1 MRWQDNLDPATLDG
15 VLARNQS
22 SSVQALD
29 DGGYIAGRASK
40 IYAQNPW
47 LKPETVM
54 SLARSSASDDAI
66 DTAGYIAGI
75 QKAEAQPSRGGIWG
89 MDTVLKSVGKVFDGV
104 GFASKWVG
112 KGLGLLAPDQ
122 LEKPLRALGDALYNI
137 PQDLKP
143 GIRWGTAALDII
155 PELAQYGVSRAV
167 EALPGVNLEYGQEP
181 EGSFWDSTSI
191 GQLLANPELQGSG
204 FFISEVLRE
213 AQAREARARRGLIHG
228 SAFTTGRA
236 AASLF
241 FEPESSAYATISGL
255 IDAVQMVI
263 LPDPTKL
270 VTKGLRGATT
280 FARGGL
286 VPMVSKES
294 LMQSGVD
301 DWLKALQ
308 ETHPGTPPS
317 ALVAME
323 AGLKAGLN
331 GPQVDIQK
339 FDSFMRNNTLGKR
352 LVDSLIQ
359 EEDAGKIFLDVF
371 RGQGS
376 TDVAYNLS
384 KAKTED
390 QVIASLMGAYT
401 FSDTPISRNLGIYA
415 PKITVMKPLEGIR
428 EVTKRSRLLA
438 RVPDEA
444 VVIAGDT
451 LDNTKAVNNFVNSL
465 RAAGVQRADIEE
477 FSTLAV
483 KALRTEGLQTDKY
496 AMDTLYN
503 TLIEKS
509 LTQNKVK
516 KEVIDSVLEKSQ
528 ASVTMMRSYFK
539 DRAGFDTDNGFMH
552 AMLNLPV
559 IKSSMLPGDWNDLV
573 SRVST
578 AGGGFGNDLAFNSAI
593 QHSDLINRMR
603 ILPDHRTLRRLT
615 RNPFLTRVL
624 AAAPGG
630 GKAMVAGQEVR
641 LATIG
646 KLPILSK
653 AEQVEIITN
662 RVRWSEIDREREA
675 IKAGFAATKTPI
687 SAGALADLS
696 KLDAEQAA
704 LKTSKGFKAR
714 VKTGEQRALI
724 TVVELLQNDLWKR
737 MTLMTG
743 GYSIRNMIDAQ
754 VRMTFGGTGSILRHP
769 MEYISLVIGRELPE
783 VLTPFRKAGS
793 ARRDIFGESLLAGGS
808 LKDPESAI
816 NQLSDELRERISSTT
831 RIRGMGSADYAQ
843 HLKGLGTF
851 ADVSRSQ
858 AKNGLALHTEGV
870 IQQLGKMHSSPL
882 SKIAARSLL
891 TSKNT
896 DVAVAR
902 VVRAIKAPDNQKV
915 YTEIKRLFLNGIEEI
930 DPKTGSVIKFPPVD
944 IDAMLRSPQASEV
957 DSILK
962 TYAEKIVLG
971 NAITQ
976 TGNLDSV
983 RFLAGYDAVPS
994 MVNGNIE
1001 RVLAKAGDLTDQTG
1015 TFLTPGSLDVGQ
1027 EVRMLDGREGI
1038 IIMTGAKKSEATVVP
1053 IIEKGSLTKFRAGT
1067 ENTKMLIRSQP
1078 IWDDA
1083 IKQGLPAKVSREI
1096 TGSTAEDKGIWAR
1109 TQAHMDKSANWFFVS
1124 LNARSTRK
1132 LERSPVFRQFYY
1144 QTVVENAKELSVKD
1158 AQTIL
1163 TRLTADAA
1171 KEGLDA
1177 GAYIGNKKLI
1187 PILEKIVANPA
1198 HKGNMTMAN
1207 LDEYAKALSLNQMED
1222 MLFDASNTNNLKDI
1236 LRIIVPFG
1244 NAWSEVVG
1252 HYISNSMTD
1261 GIHKYRTFQRFYS
1274 GAVNADPDQDGRGFF
1289 YKDPQTN
1296 ELMFSFPMSGAISKI
1311 ITGGDYVAGLSAPVK
1326 RLSQGINVYPGIGP
1340 FAQVA
1345 ANKLISDAPKNDEIR
1360 ALLLPYGAPKDLNAV
1375 LPGWINKVNE
1385 ALTADQT
1392 KTTGVYANTYF
1403 ETIKAE
1409 ANTGQ
1414 YDLSLPSEKERL
1426 LENAGQKA
1434 KWLTMMRAL
1443 SQFFGPTSGQSEF
1456 KIPTDQGD
1464 VYVREIVKE
1473 FHDMQMEDYDSAI
1486 ERFLNLHGENAAL
1499 YVSSKSKSMQQ
1510 GLETTDDFSDW
1521 TRSNEDLISSYKRT
1535 ANFLAP
1541 SFGEFDFKA
1550 QERQIETGARQTL
1563 TADEMIDLAQN
1574 RIGSSRYRAAKLAL
1588 GQYPSKADSARLAEF
1603 RVALSQKYPGFKPKA
1618 EFITNQYENDLVEL
1632 AKLVDDSRVG
1642 WNPAV
1647 PTIKQYLQMRETIL
1661 VNAGAKTLQ
1670 QKRLSDKRQELF
1682 IAGEALAKANP
1693 YFDRIW
1699 QRLLAREVED

>member
-1 MRWQDNLDPATLDG
+1 MRWQDNLDPATLDA
-15 VLARNQS
+15 VLAKNQS
-22 SSVQALD
+22 NSVQALD
-29 DGGYIAGRASK
+29 DGGYISGRASK

-54 SLARSSASDDAI
+54 SLARSSASDSAI
-66 DTAGYIAGI
+66 DTAGYISGV
-75 QKAEAQPSRGGIWG
+75 QKAEASGQGGVFG
-89 MDTVLKSVGKVFDGV
+89 MDTVLKSVGKIFDGV

-143 GIRWGTAALDII
+143 GIRWGTAALDVI

-167 EALPGVNLEYGQEP
+167 EAIPGVNLEYGQEP
-181 EGSFWDSTSI
+181 QGGFWDSTSI
-191 GQLLANPELQGSG
+191 GQLLSNPDKQGSG

-213 AQAREARARRGLIHG
+213 AQAREARARRGMIHG

-241 FEPESSAYATISGL
+241 FEPESSAYATVSGAL
-255 IDAVQMVI
+255 DAIQMLY

-270 VTKGLRGATT
+270 ITKGLRGGVTM
-280 FARGGL
+280 ARGGL
-286 VPMVSKES
+286 VPMVSRES
-294 LMQSGVD
+294 LMESGVD

-323 AGLKAGLN
+323 AGIKTGLN

-339 FDSFMRNNTLGKR
+339 FNTFMRNNTLGKR
-352 LVDSLIQ
+352 LVKSLVD
-359 EEDAGKIFLDVF
+359 EEDAGKIFSEVF

-390 QVIASLMGAYT
+390 QVIASMMGAYT
-401 FSDTPISRNLGIYA
+401 FSDTPISRNLGLYA
-415 PKITVMKPLEGIR
+415 PKVTVMKPLEGLR
-428 EVTKRSRLLA
+428 EITKRSRLLA
-438 RVPDEA
+438 QVPDEA
-444 VVIAGDT
+444 VVYAGDT

-465 RAAGVQRADIEE
+465 RGAGVPRNEVEE
-477 FSTLAV
+477 FTTLAV
-483 KALRTEGLQTDKY
+483 KALRTEGLQGDKY
-496 AMDTLYN
+496 AMDALYN
-503 TLIEKS
+503 KLIEKS

-516 KEVIDSVLEKSQ
+516 KEVIDGILEKSQ

-539 DRAGFDTDNGFMH
+539 DRLGFDTDNGFMQ
-552 AMLNLPV
+552 AFLDLPIV
-559 IKSSMLPGDWNDLV
+559 KSNMLPAEWNELMT
-573 SRVST
+573 RVST
-578 AGGGFGNDLAFNSAI
+578 AGGGYGHDLAFNSAI
-593 QHSDLINRMR
+593 QHVDLINRMR
-603 ILPDHRTLRRLT
+603 VLPDHRTLRRLT
-615 RNPFLTRVL
+615 RNPLMTKVL

-630 GKAMVAGQEVR
+630 GKAIVQGDEIR

-662 RVRWSEIDREREA
+662 RTRWAEIDKEREA
-675 IKAGFAATKTPI
+675 IKAGFAASKTPV

-704 LKTSKGFKAR
+704 LKTSKGFKAH

-724 TVVELLQNDLWKR
+724 TVAELLQNDLWKR

-743 GYSIRNMIDAQ
+743 GYSIRNMLDAQ
-754 VRMTFGGTGSILRHP
+754 VRMTFGGTGSVLRHP
-769 MEYISLVIGRELPE
+769 MEYISLVIGKELPD

-793 ARRDIFGESLLAGGS
+793 AKRDILGESILGGGS
-808 LKDPESAI
+808 LKDSESQI
-816 NQLSDELRERISSTT
+816 NQLTDELRDRISSTT
-831 RIRGMGSADYAQ
+831 RIRGMGSADYAK

-870 IQQLGKMHSSPL
+870 IQQVGKIHASPL

-891 TSKNT
+891 TSKST
-896 DVAVAR
+896 DVAVKRIVA
-902 VVRAIKAPDNQKV
+902 AIKSPDNSKV
-915 YTEIKRLFLNGIEEI
+915 YSEIKRLFLNGIEEVDSAGNMVRFDGI
-930 DPKTGSVIKFPPVD
+930 D
-944 IDAMLRSPQASEV
+944 IDALIRSGKSSDV

-962 TYAEKIVLG
+962 TYAEKIVLS

-976 TGNLDSV
+976 TGNLDPI

-994 MVNGNIE
+994 VVNGTIE
-1001 RVLAKAGDLTDQTG
+1001 RVLARADELTDQTG
-1015 TFLTPGSLDVGQ
+1015 TFLSAGSLDVGQ
-1027 EVRMLDGREGI
+1027 EVKMLDGRDGI

-1053 IIEKGSLTKFRAGT
+1053 IMEKGSLTKFRNGT
-1067 ENTKMLIRSQP
+1067 EQTKMLVRSQP
-1078 IWDDA
+1078 VWDDA
-1083 IKQGLPAKVSREI
+1083 VKQGLPNKVSREI
-1096 TGSTAEDKGIWAR
+1096 TGSTPEDRGIWAR

-1124 LNARSTRK
+1124 LNARASRK

-1144 QTVVENAKELSVKD
+1144 DTVLEHAKDLSQKD
-1158 AQTIL
+1158 ATEIVR
-1163 TRLTADAA
+1163 RLTTAAA
-1171 KEGLDA
+1171 KEGTDA
-1177 GAYIGNKKLI
+1177 AGYIGNKKLI
-1187 PILEKIVANPA
+1187 PILEKIIADPT
-1198 HKGNMTMAN
+1198 HKGKLTMGN
-1207 LDEYAKALSLNQMED
+1207 LDEYAKALSLNQMEE
-1222 MLFDASNTNNLKDI
+1222 MLFNASNTNNLKDI
-1236 LRIIVPFG
+1236 LRIVVPFG

-1252 HYISNSMTD
+1252 HYITNSMVD

-1296 ELMFSFPMSGAISKI
+1296 ELMFSFPMSGALSQV

-1340 FAQVA
+1340 FAQVV

-1414 YDLSLPSEKERL
+1414 YDLSLPEEKVRL

-1434 KWLTMMRAL
+1434 KWLTMMRAM

-1499 YVSSKSKSMQQ
+1499 YVSSKSKTTQQ

-1521 TRSNEDLISSYKRT
+1521 TRNNEDLINSYKRT

-1588 GQYPSKADSARLAEF
+1588 GQYPSKADAARLAEF

-1632 AKLVDDSRVG
+1632 AALVDDPRIG

-1647 PTIKQYLQMRETIL
+1647 PTIKQYLQMRSSIL
-1661 VNAGAKTLQ
+1661 TNAGAKTLQ

-1682 IAGEALAKANP
+1682 IAGEALAKSNP